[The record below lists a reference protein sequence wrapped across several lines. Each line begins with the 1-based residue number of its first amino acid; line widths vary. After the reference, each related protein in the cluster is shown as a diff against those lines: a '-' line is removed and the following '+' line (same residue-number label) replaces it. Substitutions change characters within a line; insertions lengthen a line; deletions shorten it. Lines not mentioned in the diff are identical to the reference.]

1 MRTRF
6 KSALLMIVFLI
17 VGCLVLG
24 GFYISYAHLVGKE
37 PYIKVSGPLSI
48 NFATGN
54 HIEVKGHKTSEISI
68 INDSEEDAYYY
79 IEFKNVKNVTKA
91 KYKITNN
98 DDINIESE
106 LLPYNA
112 IISSYILIKAGEV
125 EKFTCEFTSDNDEEF
140 SLDIDI
146 NMETL
151 ESSSF
156 ADTIIKNN
164 EVKKNPLTKV
174 GAEIAT
180 ENEGL
185 IESTDDNGTTYYFR
199 GNVDNNY
206 VLINDLLFRIVR
218 INGDGSIKLVLN
230 DNLENLSAYYEEHI
244 NLDNSVII
252 NSLKNWLITSL
263 GEYNNIVATQKY
275 CNDLTKTDNAYLA
288 NERLTVDN
296 IPTFYCLSD
305 SYSSKVAL
313 LTADEIVYAGGVYGL
328 SNENYYLYNDN
339 TSANAFTMTSAFE
352 NGDATYFVF
361 SLASDGSLTTTAG
374 TAIAGVRP
382 VITINKTAA
391 VVSGNG
397 TVNNPYILGNN

>member
-1 MRTRF
+1 MR
-6 KSALLMIVFLI
+6 
-17 VGCLVLG
+17 
-24 GFYISYAHLVGKE
+24 
-37 PYIKVSGPLSI
+37 VSS
-48 NFATGN
+48 
-54 HIEVKGHKTSEISI
+54 
-68 INDSEEDAYYY
+68 DSE
-79 IEFKNVKNVTKA
+79 
-91 KYKITNN
+91 
-98 DDINIESE
+98 
-106 LLPYNA
+106 
-112 IISSYILIKAGEV
+112 
-125 EKFTCEFTSDNDEEF
+125 EEF

-206 VLINDLLFRIVR
+206 VSINDLIFRIVR
-218 INGDGSIKLVLN
+218 INGDGSIRLVLN

-244 NLDNSVII
+244 NLDNTVII
-252 NSLKNWLITSL
+252 NNLKNWLITAL

-275 CNDLTKTDNAYLA
+275 CNDLTRTDKAYLA

-296 IPTFYCLSD
+296 IPTFYCLSEP
-305 SYSSKVAL
+305 YSSKIAL
-313 LTADEIVYAGGVYGL
+313 LTADEIVYAGGVYGV
-328 SNENYYLYNDN
+328 SNESFYLYNDAA
-339 TSANAFTMTSAFE
+339 SASAFTMTSSFE
-352 NGDATYFVF
+352 NADGTYFVF

-382 VITINKTAA
+382 VITINKTAS

>member
-17 VGCLVLG
+17 IGCLVLG
-24 GFYISYAHLVGKE
+24 GFYISYAHLIGKE

-68 INDSEEDAYYY
+68 INDSDEDAYYY
-79 IEFKNVKNVTKA
+79 IEFKNVKNVIKA

-98 DDINIESE
+98 NDINIESE
-106 LLPYNA
+106 LLPYNT

-125 EKFTCEFTSDNDEEF
+125 EKFTCEFSSDSEEEF

-206 VLINDLLFRIVR
+206 VSINDLIFRIVR
-218 INGDGSIKLVLN
+218 INGDGSIRLVLN

-244 NLDNSVII
+244 NLDNTVII
-252 NSLKNWLITSL
+252 NNLKNWLITAL

-275 CNDLTKTDNAYLA
+275 CNDLTRTDKAYLA

-296 IPTFYCLSD
+296 IPTFYCLSEP
-305 SYSSKVAL
+305 YSSKIAL
-313 LTADEIVYAGGVYGL
+313 LTADEIVYAGGVYGV
-328 SNENYYLYNDN
+328 SNESFYLYNDAA
-339 TSANAFTMTSAFE
+339 SASAFTMTSSFE
-352 NGDATYFVF
+352 NADGTYFVF
-361 SLASDGSLTTTAG
+361 SLASDGSLTTTADPLLRL
-374 TAIAGVRP
+374 I
-382 VITINKTAA
+382 KQ
-391 VVSGNG
+391 
-397 TVNNPYILGNN
+397 LL